1 MTTRMNKIIKKDVRR
16 ALATKIL
23 RGDLSDPVV
32 KEIIQGAP
40 SHATRIGYS
49 GKPNTAGFSPSFGTT
64 NRESGGP
71 NGYIG
76 SKRLVINSFTNAPSS
91 KSKVKTKKTQTVNQ
105 RMTRAWAENLA
116 GRWLNANRRDDT
128 PYTGVC

>member
-1 MTTRMNKIIKKDVRR
+1 MTTR
-16 ALATKIL
+16 LTKIVKKNARNEL
-23 RGDLSDPVV
+23 AKKILCGDLSDPIV

-49 GKPNTAGFSPSFGTT
+49 GKPNTAGFSPSFG
-64 NRESGGP
+64 NLKGRM
-71 NGYIG
+71 
-76 SKRLVINSFTNAPSS
+76 VINSFTNAPSS

-116 GRWLNANRRDDT
+116 GRWLNERRLSEDMANLNMKWTSR
-128 PYTGVC
+128 